1 MKITKQKLKQIIQE
15 EKDWMQKAFGKNKG
29 ALHKELGVPEGED
42 ISVTK
47 MAKALRAGGKTEER
61 ARAAVNAN
69 PDKYGSIKDVG
80 VDKKNESLLTKESLS
95 EMIQDALEE
104 EKNWIQRVDKEI
116 KKDGTKGVCTGDKY
130 GSKSCPEGS
139 DRYNL
144 ATTFRKMNE
153 VTAGAEKFADFEAL
167 AQAFREDKTD
177 RKAAQEL
184 VYYVEDI
191 VTPEMENL
199 GLVDTATDS
208 AKGNGLFDW
217 SAPRDDPYKNAS
229 IDLYDDGYE
238 VEVYPSTDE
247 DEKQETKAE
256 TLMDAINFIRG
267 VLSPQVVDAPGPGED
282 PAQMEFPLQ
291 ENRKIK
297 IRRKKK

>member
-1 MKITKQKLKQIIQE
+1 MKITKSKLKQFIKEGYDRLAE
-15 EKDWMQKAFGKNKG
+15 EDEWPDEVKKGRFTSYCKREGFDGPGIGCSEKAMDSDDASVRGMASFYMNTVKPKGKDASDV
-29 ALHKELGVPEGED
+29 A
-42 ISVTK
+42 
-47 MAKALRAGGKTEER
+47 EE
-61 ARAAVNAN
+61 
-69 PDKYGSIKDVG
+69 SQQ
-80 VDKKNESLLTKESLS
+80 LTKQTLQEY
-95 EMIQDALEE
+95 I
-104 EKNWIQRVDKEI
+104 KEI
-116 KKDGTKGVCTGDKY
+116 
-130 GSKSCPEGS
+130 
-139 DRYNL
+139 L
-144 ATTFRKMNE
+144 AE

-191 VTPEMENL
+191 VSPEMENL

-217 SAPRDDPYKNAS
+217 TAPRDDPYKNAS

-238 VEVYPSTDE
+238 VEVYPSTNE

-256 TLMDAINFIRG
+256 TLMDAIKFIRG
-267 VLSPQVVDAPGPGED
+267 VLSPQGTVAPAPGED
-282 PAQMEFPLQ
+282 PTQMELPLQ
-291 ENRKIK
+291 ENRKRKIK

>member
-153 VTAGAEKFADFEAL
+153 VTAGAEKFADFEAI
-167 AQAFREDKTD
+167 AQAYREDKTD
-177 RKAAQEL
+177 RKAVQEM

-267 VLSPQVVDAPGPGED
+267 VLSPQGAVAPGPGED

>member
-1 MKITKQKLKQIIQE
+1 MKLTKLQLQQIIKE
-15 EKDWMQKAFGKNKG
+15 EYN
-29 ALHKELGVPEGED
+29 
-42 ISVTK
+42 
-47 MAKALRAGGKTEER
+47 
-61 ARAAVNAN
+61 
-69 PDKYGSIKDVG
+69 
-80 VDKKNESLLTKESLS
+80 
-95 EMIQDALEE
+95 
-104 EKNWIQRVDKEI
+104 RVM
-116 KKDGTKGVCTGDKY
+116 
-130 GSKSCPEGS
+130 S
-139 DRYNL
+139 
-144 ATTFRKMNE
+144 E

-177 RKAAQEL
+177 RIAAQEL

-208 AKGNGLFDW
+208 AKSNGLFDW
-217 SAPRDDPYKNAS
+217 SSRSPDPYKNAS

-267 VLSPQVVDAPGPGED
+267 VLSPQGAVAPGPGED
-282 PAQMEFPLQ
+282 PAQMELPL
-291 ENRKIK
+291 EE
-297 IRRKKK
+297 